1 MKLLACDVGLK
12 RIGLAIYKAGIAFPL
27 EPIIRFNRHQAA
39 SDLDKIL
46 CEYEIEQLIVGLP
59 SGGESGH
66 TEMMQRIKHFVGLLT
81 FKGGICFI
89 NEDYSSIEALESL
102 AYMKRENRAK
112 AQKDGR
118 IDSLSACIILERYIQ
133 SIKC

>member
-1 MKLLACDVGLK
+1 
-12 RIGLAIYKAGIAFPL
+12 
-27 EPIIRFNRHQAA
+27 
-39 SDLDKIL
+39 
-46 CEYEIEQLIVGLP
+46 
-59 SGGESGH
+59 
-66 TEMMQRIKHFVGLLT
+66 MMQRIKHFVGLLT
-81 FKGGICFI
+81 FKGEICFI